1 MVNVPK
7 VYIAIQQ
14 SYVIQQ
20 SEVYFCPNNRTV
32 LNSKKFYGASVFKTN
47 YHEIK
52 VQFPRYSYISN
63 TQ

>member
-20 SEVYFCPNNRTV
+20 SEVYFYPNNRTV
-32 LNSKKFYGASVFKTN
+32 LNSKIFHYVSVFKFKLKQ
-47 YHEIK
+47 IIMK
-52 VQFPRYSYISN
+52 
-63 TQ
+63 